1 MVKKEDITD
10 LIIENRRTVIVV
22 LVIVSLIMAAGALNI
37 ERSTDLEDFE
47 VDNIETQKMEYIQE
61 NFTTEGAGDEETEIL
76 QLIFKGENVL
86 TRDSLENSL
95 YFQKEL
101 HENHAINQTLKEDG
115 VTDIANFIPL
125 YHIIDNKTE
134 RLEEKAEDIE
144 NRSEEL
150 ENRSEELQEWEKEL
164 SNRSDQLY
172 SELENE
178 TEDLNESK
186 EAIEEYREIEEINI
200 NETAEDP
207 IQITIDE
214 DYLVDF
220 LTNIQENI
228 TRITEKEEEIQDKTD
243 DIQKELEKINENST
257 KINETNYE
265 EDIENNTIS
274 SSTQII
280 NETTQ
285 EIQEKIQDLDDPAQ
299 RDEQLIDETQDKLN
313 EIEAEWELINE
324 TANDLDNE
332 TEFKDEIDNISRSI
346 NKTEVLI
353 EDIRTIHLEI
363 EDEWLDLAGKVEE
376 DLDSIDEIIIGD
388 PDPEVLENEIQ
399 SIVTQIIIGDFDED
413 ELAEEFWDELKEGE
427 FELAEGEI
435 TVVLEENIP
444 ELVNSIERIEV
455 ILEELDEIAEEEMEL
470 AEEFEEL
477 DEAFEEFEDDVKE
490 LERLEEQVMEPEF
503 PSIERQ
509 IEIVEN
515 MSDEEF
521 RDTLDSV
528 LDVNGEF
535 DQVNELL
542 PMDYVEGSLEAES
555 RMMLIELKDDN
566 IDEIYGFDDIQEI
579 QIEIKDIAGEQTDE
593 DILVLSTSLINDE
606 VDRAME
612 DTLSIIAPLAILL
625 VFGLLVM
632 VYRDTLDILAGMFGI
647 GLVIL
652 WTYGFMGIAGIQ
664 FNQIFVAVPALMIGL
679 SIDYAIHVFM
689 RYREQR
695 ERAGRDL
702 SFIGHLLLSIPGVKQ
717 LFSQREKEV
726 VEGMKI
732 ALPAVGFALALVTVT
747 TAIGFLANLTSNIP
761 PVREFGVVNAFG
773 VFSALIIFGALIPA
787 IKVELDSYLES
798 KGRGRIKK
806 AFGKGGG
813 SLSKALGSG
822 SSLAKDKY
830 MVVVVLAVFLAGAG
844 VIGAFYVDTTFEDED
859 FLPEDDSGWVSM
871 VLDTDEYHTR
881 EAVEH
886 INENFIRADLNGK
899 ILFEGNI
906 TDDETL
912 EMINESEERIGKLDV
927 VAILPDGEP
936 DLDSPLE
943 LMQDVK
949 EHNETFNETYQAAD
963 TTGDGVPDKNI
974 TTLYDMLFEIE
985 EDQASQV
992 IHKVGDEYKALL
1004 ITVSILGDASDREI
1018 TDEFREV
1025 AAAVSIDGVEATAT
1039 GTPIVMYTIQDQ
1051 VLETVLDGLIAAFI
1065 AVLIFLMVMYRLTAG
1080 SALLGF
1086 FTTLPVLLAVSWV
1099 LGTMYLL
1106 DIPFNVITG
1115 TITSLTIGLGVAY
1128 SIHITE
1134 RFNIET
1140 KERERDI
1147 DEALDETVLGT
1158 GGALLGSA
1166 ATTMSGFGVLIFSI
1180 ITPLREFG
1188 LVAALS
1194 ILYAFLASVIVLP
1207 SLIKI
1212 WSLYVKSK
1220 SPESLI
1226 ERFTSPKEPEKGN

>member
-22 LVIVSLIMAAGALNI
+22 LAIISLIMAVGALNI
-37 ERSTDLEDFE
+37 ETSTDLEDFE
-47 VDNIETQKMEYIQE
+47 VDNIETEKMEYIQE
-61 NFTTEGAGDEETEIL
+61 NFTTDGADEDQTEII
-76 QLIFKGENVL
+76 QLIFKGDNVL
-86 TRDSLENSL
+86 DRESLENSL
-95 YFQKEL
+95 HFQKEL
-101 HENHAINQTLKEDG
+101 HENYAINQTLQENG
-115 VTDIANFIPL
+115 ITDIANFIPL
-125 YHIIDNKTE
+125 YHITENKTE
-134 RLEEKAEDIE
+134 QLEEKAEDIE

-150 ENRSEELQEWEKEL
+150 EKWAEELEEWEKEL
-164 SNRSDQLY
+164 SNQQY
-172 SELENE
+172 KQYIKLENQTKE
-178 TEDLNESK
+178 LNESK
-186 EAIEEYREIEEINI
+186 EAIEEYREIEELNI

-207 IQITIDE
+207 IEITIDE
-214 DYLVDF
+214 DYITDF
-220 LTNIQENI
+220 LSNIVDNI
-228 TRITEKEEEIQDKTD
+228 SKITEKENKIQDKSD
-243 DIQKELEKINENST
+243 EINQELDKIHENST
-257 KINETNYE
+257 KINQTNYE
-265 EDIENNTIS
+265 EEIENNTIS
-274 SSTQII
+274 SSTAII

-285 EIQEKIQDLDDPAQ
+285 EIEENVQDFEDPAQ
-299 RDEQLIDETQDKLN
+299 RDEQLIDETKEKLSVIEDEL
-313 EIEAEWELINE
+313 EIINE
-324 TANDLDNE
+324 TANELGNE
-332 TEFKDEIDNISRSI
+332 TEFEYEIENISSSIDEIDG
-346 NKTEVLI
+346 LI
-353 EDIRTIHLEI
+353 EEVRVIHGEI
-363 EDEWLDLAGKVEE
+363 EDEWRDLAGKVEE
-376 DLDSIDEIIIGD
+376 DLDSIDEIKIGD
-388 PDPEVLENEIQ
+388 PDPELLESEIQ
-399 SIVTQIIIGDFDED
+399 SIVTQVIVGDFEED
-413 ELAEEFWDELKEGE
+413 ELVDEFWDELKEGE
-427 FELAEGEI
+427 FEFAEGEI
-435 TVVLEENIP
+435 KVVLDENIP
-444 ELVNSIERIEV
+444 ELVNTLEKIEE
-455 ILEELDEIAEEEMEL
+455 ILEELDEIEEEEMEL
-470 AEEFEEL
+470 KEENDEL
-477 DEAFEEFEDDVKE
+477 DEALEELDDDIEEV
-490 LERLEEQVMEPEF
+490 ERLEEEIMELEP

-521 RDTLDSV
+521 KDTLDSV
-528 LDVNGEF
+528 LQVNGEF

-542 PMDYVEGSLEAES
+542 PMGYVEGSLEAES
-555 RMMLIELKDDN
+555 RMMLVELKDDVVE
-566 IDEIYGFDDIQEI
+566 DIYGFDEI
-579 QIEIKDIAGEQTDE
+579 EDVQIEIKNIAEEETDE
-593 DILVLSTSLINDE
+593 DILLLSTSLIDDE
-606 VDRAME
+606 IDRAME

-625 VFGLLVM
+625 VLGLLIL
-632 VYRDTLDILAGMFGI
+632 VYRDLFDIFAGMFGI

-652 WTYGFMGIAGIQ
+652 WTYGFMGIAGIK
-664 FNQIFVAVPALMIGL
+664 FNQMFVAVPALMIGL

-695 ERAGRDL
+695 ERADRDV
-702 SFIGHLLLSIPGVKQ
+702 SFIGRLLLSIPGLKE
-717 LFSQREKEV
+717 LFRENVGSEK
-726 VEGMKI
+726 GMRM
-732 ALPAVGFALALVTVT
+732 ALPAVGLALALVTIT

-787 IKVELDSYLES
+787 IKIELDTYLES
-798 KGRGRIKK
+798 KGKNRIKK

-813 SLSKALGSG
+813 SLSKALGLG

-844 VIGAFYVDTTFEDED
+844 VVGALYVDTTFEDED
-859 FLPEDDSGWVSM
+859 FLPQDDSGWVSM
-871 VLDTDEYHTR
+871 VLDSDDYHTR

-886 INENFIRADLNGK
+886 INENFIRTDLNGE

-906 TDDETL
+906 TDDDAL
-912 EMINESEERIGKLDV
+912 LMLNKSEEKLSNLDV

-949 EHNETFNETYQAAD
+949 EQNETFNETYHAAD
-963 TTGDGVPDKNI
+963 TTGDGIPNKNI
-974 TTLYDMLFEIE
+974 TTLYDKLFEIE
-985 EDQASQV
+985 EDQASEV

-1004 ITVSILGDASDREI
+1004 ITVSVLGDASDREI
-1018 TDEFREV
+1018 TEEFRDL
-1025 AAAVSIDGVEATAT
+1025 ASAVVIDGVDATAT

-1086 FTTLPVLLAVSWV
+1086 FTTLPVLLAVSWI

-1106 DIPFNVITG
+1106 NIPFNVITG

-1140 KERERDI
+1140 IDRDREV

-1166 ATTMSGFGVLIFSI
+1166 ATTISGFGVLIFSI

-1212 WSLYVKSK
+1212 WSLYIKSE
-1220 SPESLI
+1220 SPENLI
-1226 ERFTSPKEPEKGN
+1226 NRFTTKKEPDKGN